1 MDLTETHC
9 YKCKKNIDD
18 DEFGYIE
25 YLGKKKYSTICS
37 TCYMHWI
44 NNGGPI
50 PSINNIQQIELKTR
64 SNFMY
69 SWQFCGIEASV
80 SVFENLSEG
89 KITITQAIADLEL
102 IIDILKKVGQSKGD
116 SGKSET
122 KDMLKKI
129 QARLDGLK
137 RERDTKIT
145 TSK

>member
-69 SWQFCGIEASV
+69 SWQFDAIQAET
-80 SVFENLSEG
+80 SVFEKYVSGE
-89 KITITQAIADLEL
+89 ITIDEAITNLEL
-102 IIDILKKVGQSKGD
+102 LPEILKKYAQSKDD
-116 SGKSET
+116 SEKSET
-122 KDMLKKI
+122 KLMVQKM
-129 QARLDGLK
+129 QSRLDGLK
-137 RERDTKIT
+137 RERDTKVT
-145 TSK
+145 TA